1 MNTPKAMYLATY
13 RTNTGSVFSVPV
25 SMDKEIDTVQEY
37 QTIVNTV
44 SKYAVAQEQ
53 TRGLDDVSVLG
64 LSLLNPSRDVNVIA
78 NELLEKA
85 FVDLYNA
92 HYESGTILDTD
103 MLEMYNAINGIEEV
117 VR

>member
-13 RTNTGSVFSVPV
+13 RTNTGAVFSVPV

-37 QTIVNTV
+37 QTMVNTV

-53 TRGLDDVSVLG
+53 TRGLDDVSVFS
-64 LSLLNPSRDVNVIA
+64 LSLLNPSRDVDVIA

-85 FVDLYNA
+85 FV
-92 HYESGTILDTD
+92 
-103 MLEMYNAINGIEEV
+103 EMYDQWPTTSVSQSWTEMYHAIKGADNNG
-117 VR
+117 

>member
-53 TRGLDDVSVLG
+53 TRGLDDVSVFS
-64 LSLLNPSRDVNVIA
+64 LSLLNPGRDVNTVA
-78 NELLEKA
+78 KELLEKA

-92 HYESGTILDTD
+92 HGKVASAVDSSWT
-103 MLEMYNAINGIEEV
+103 EMYNAINGIEEV
-117 VR
+117 AQ